1 MIKKIVA
8 TYNSGAANRAALNTL
23 VIYFQRFFAAGLSLI
38 TTPLILKALGVESYG
53 IYTLTIGFVGM
64 LAVLNWSLSN
74 ATQRYTAFAI
84 GEGDFVKLKKVFST
98 ALLIHFL
105 YGLLL
110 FSIIA
115 VIGYFF
121 VENILNI
128 PVGKVEDAKTVL
140 YIVAFLSFITIMTI
154 PFLGIL
160 RTNENFLAIAV
171 IGIIES
177 VLKLGIALLIL
188 NFISSKLVVYSV
200 LLMGISFLSL
210 LIYIGIVKAKY
221 KMVKVTFGLFDRKH
235 AKDMFSFLSWS
246 LLGSLALTSRNE
258 GVQVLINIFFGVVR
272 NAAYGIATQISVA
285 MSILA
290 QGIIG
295 SITPQIIKSA
305 GSGEIA
311 KMIFLMRTMSKFAA
325 FSISI
330 VVIPIFFEC
339 DTLLK
344 LWLTNVPADTVM
356 YVRLIIIF
364 GQIMLFSAGIQTV
377 FDALGKVKIYNIW
390 VSIILILNLPVAY
403 IFFKLGFPSY
413 TIIIIGMVLELV
425 SLNVRLRLLRK
436 YVDFSIKEFYIDTIF
451 RVCLPTIVVSCIVYA
466 SGFLNLNP
474 FLNLVLAFLISF
486 TLYPIVIYNFSLEA
500 RQKELLLG
508 IINKFIKT
516 KKAV

>member
-8 TYNSGAANRAALNTL
+8 TYHSGAANRAALNTI

-38 TTPLILKALGVESYG
+38 TTPIILKTLGVENYG

-98 ALLIHFL
+98 ALVIHFL
-105 YGLLL
+105 YGILL
-110 FSIIA
+110 FAIIA
-115 VIGYFF
+115 IIGYFF
-121 VENILNI
+121 VQNILNI
-128 PVGKVEDAKTVL
+128 PLDKVHDAQIVL

-160 RTNENFLAIAV
+160 RTNENFLVIAIV
-171 IGIIES
+171 GIIES
-177 VLKLGIALLIL
+177 ILKLGIALSIV
-188 NFISSKLVVYSV
+188 NFISSKLIVYSL
-200 LLMGISFLSL
+200 LLMGISLSSL
-210 LIYIGIVKAKY
+210 VIYICVVKIKY
-221 KMVKVTFGLFDRKH
+221 KIVTVTFGLYDKHH

-258 GVQVLINIFFGVVR
+258 GVQVIINIFFGVVR

-295 SITPQIIKSA
+295 SISPQIIKSA
-305 GSGEIA
+305 GSGETS

-325 FSISI
+325 FSTSI
-330 VVIPIFFEC
+330 IVIPIFFEC
-339 DTLLK
+339 PLILK
-344 LWLTNVPADTVM
+344 FWLTNVPSETVI
-356 YVRLIIIF
+356 YVRLILIF

-390 VSIILILNLPVAY
+390 VSFILILNLPIGYV
-403 IFFKLGFPSY
+403 FFKLGFPSY
-413 TIIIIGMVLELV
+413 TIIIVGMFLELI
-425 SLNVRLRLLRK
+425 SLNVRLNLLK
-436 YVDFSIKEFYIDTIF
+436 KFVAFSIKEFYIDTIF
-451 RVCLPTIVVSCIVYA
+451 RVCLPAIFVSLIVYL
-466 SGFLNLNP
+466 SGFLILDP
-474 FLNLVLAFLISF
+474 LYSLLLAFLISF
-486 TLYPIVIYNFSLEA
+486 TIYPLVIYNFSLEA
-500 RQKELLLG
+500 RQKELLTG
-508 IINKFIKT
+508 ILSKVIKS
-516 KKAV
+516 K